1 MTGRNQRQ
9 AIRDGL
15 RCGTYSTP
23 SGRFRL
29 SPNRKHPSRIEC
41 VLCHVT
47 GYGPV
52 EPDVNTAAPWQLI
65 HMLDHPYQCTACPQR
80 FTTGG
85 QQAIHLMRV
94 HGCQ

>member
-1 MTGRNQRQ
+1 MAGSRQRQ

-15 RCGTYSTP
+15 RCGTYPTP
-23 SGRFRL
+23 TGRFRL
-29 SPNRKHPSRIEC
+29 SPNRKHPKRIEC
-41 VLCHVT
+41 VVCGIT

-52 EPDVNTAAPWQLI
+52 EPDCLTAAPWQLI
-65 HMLDHPYQCTACPQR
+65 HMLDHPYACPSCPMK

-85 QQAIHLMRV
+85 QHASHVMRA